1 MEFNIGDHTALKL
14 PEADTRREA
23 LDEATRDAPPG
34 AGDGLGSQTE
44 PDEEG
49 MAENAVETMSLT
61 EAPASSKRGSSAT
74 DIDYD
79 PRRRAMS
86 QAGWAKMAGQPWQ
99 ASPARRE
106 STWLP
111 LVVGA
116 QRNKD
121 TATPD
126 TADDTMNR
134 RLIKREQR
142 VLLWPWLGLPE
153 DVPAGADRPLHAGRL
168 LANLR
173 ICGQLSRSCGDRQDQ
188 RRGWC

>member
-1 MEFNIGDHTALKL
+1 MEFNIGDNTALKL

-86 QAGWAKMAGQPWQ
+86 QAGRAKMAGQPWQ

-111 LVVGA
+111 LVVDPVATYALCCRDGTPS
-116 QRNKD
+116 
-121 TATPD
+121 TACQT
-126 TADDTMNR
+126 T
-134 RLIKREQR
+134 REHR
-142 VLLWPWLGLPE
+142 
-153 DVPAGADRPLHAGRL
+153 
-168 LANLR
+168 
-173 ICGQLSRSCGDRQDQ
+173 QLE
-188 RRGWC
+188 